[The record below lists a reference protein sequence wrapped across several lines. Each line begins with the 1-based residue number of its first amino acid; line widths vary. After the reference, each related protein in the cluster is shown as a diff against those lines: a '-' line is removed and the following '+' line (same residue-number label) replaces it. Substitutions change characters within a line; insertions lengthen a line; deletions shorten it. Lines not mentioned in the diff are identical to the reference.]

1 MSDAA
6 LGVPPNSG
14 DTDSWRDGLRQWATG
29 HRQVYLRR
37 PWLARVPV
45 TGPPS
50 GPNQIGW
57 MDSALSALRDTG
69 LDWAAKVGVISLVSG
84 YVRHS
89 AVLSQELSDGREEL
103 SQASAEREYGRAL
116 VRLVDPARFPE
127 AAELFAS
134 PVFETPPGDE
144 STEDSDFTF
153 GLEVILDGVAE
164 AVRRTDHR

>member
-1 MSDAA
+1 
-6 LGVPPNSG
+6 
-14 DTDSWRDGLRQWATG
+14 
-29 HRQVYLRR
+29 
-37 PWLARVPV
+37 
-45 TGPPS
+45 
-50 GPNQIGW
+50 
-57 MDSALSALRDTG
+57 MDSALSPLCDTG

-89 AVLSQELSDGREEL
+89 AVLSRELSDGREEL
-103 SQASAEREYGRAL
+103 SQAAAEREYGRAL

-134 PVFETPPGDE
+134 PVFEAPPGDE
-144 STEDSDFTF
+144 STEDSDLAF